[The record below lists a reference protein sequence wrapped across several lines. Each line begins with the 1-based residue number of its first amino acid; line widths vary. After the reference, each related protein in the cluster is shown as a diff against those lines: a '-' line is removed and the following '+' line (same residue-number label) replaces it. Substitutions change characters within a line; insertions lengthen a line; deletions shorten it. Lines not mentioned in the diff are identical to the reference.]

1 MNVNHTIPF
10 AGNARLLICLESA
23 PVSHYI
29 ARELTILQS
38 STTTSMTRFL
48 LPFFLAMI
56 VLSCGTT
63 TTTFTDTWKDPDTKT
78 LSFKKIVALVITNE
92 DIIQRSAETRMV
104 ENITTGQAVAAHSF
118 LTREDLKNIE
128 GAKEKMKQQGIDG
141 AIVLRIISVDEQEQY
156 VSGRYVTDPSY
167 SFWGYYGYYW
177 PRVYEPGYSVSQQIV
192 TIESRIFSVTNEK
205 LLWSGI
211 SRTPQPE
218 SVKALVD
225 DLASATVSQLKK
237 EGLLE

>member
-1 MNVNHTIPF
+1 MV
-10 AGNARLLICLESA
+10 ESA
-23 PVSHYI
+23 LVSHYI
-29 ARELTILQS
+29 YVEFTVPQS
-38 STTTSMTRFL
+38 SGNNPMMRNLALLLFTIFL
-48 LPFFLAMI
+48 I
-56 VLSCGTT
+56 SCGTT
-63 TTTFTDTWKDPDTKT
+63 TTTFTDTWKDPDTKS

-104 ENITTGQAVAAHSF
+104 ENITSAQAVAAHSF

-128 GAKEKMKQQGIDG
+128 GAKEKMKAQGIDG

-225 DLASATVSQLKK
+225 DLARATVAQLEE
-237 EGLLE
+237 EGLLK